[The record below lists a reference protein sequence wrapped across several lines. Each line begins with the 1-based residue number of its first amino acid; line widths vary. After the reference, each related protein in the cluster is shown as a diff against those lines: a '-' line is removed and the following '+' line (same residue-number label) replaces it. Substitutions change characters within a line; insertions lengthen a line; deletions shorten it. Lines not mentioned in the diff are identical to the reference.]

1 MKKNKRDSESSDTQ
15 VASPPKSIATTM
27 EGRENE
33 LIALAYDAAEERIR
47 NGTASSQEIVHFL
60 RLGSE
65 KERMAQEEIRA
76 DIELKRARVKAIVD
90 GEHLEKVYND
100 AIEAMKRYSGHGEDE

>member
-1 MKKNKRDSESSDTQ
+1 MKKTKRDAESPDVKEQSHPIST
-15 VASPPKSIATTM
+15 ATTM

-47 NGTASSQEIVHFL
+47 NGIASSQEIVHFL

-65 KERMAQEEIRA
+65 KERMAQEALRA
-76 DIELKRARVKAIVD
+76 DIALKEAKVKAIED
-90 GEHLEKVYND
+90 GEHLEKIYED
-100 AIEAMKRYSGHGEDE
+100 AIEAMKRYTGGGK

>member
-1 MKKNKRDSESSDTQ
+1 MKKNKKDAESPCIS
-15 VASPPKSIATTM
+15 VISPPKSTATTM

-65 KERMAQEEIRA
+65 KERMAQEEMRA
-76 DIELKRARVKAIVD
+76 DIELKRAKVKAID
-90 GEHLEKVYND
+90 DSEHLEKIYND
-100 AIEAMKRYSGHGEDE
+100 AIEAFKKYRGDDEE

>member
-1 MKKNKRDSESSDTQ
+1 MKKNKRDAKSTDTPST
-15 VASPPKSIATTM
+15 SPQKSIATTM

-65 KERMAQEEIRA
+65 KERMAQEEMRA
-76 DIELKRARVKAIVD
+76 DIELKRAKVKAIDD